1 MAFPFSSGLTMIDY
15 LILGLGNYLQDRVR
29 PVGRKEVSASG

>member
-1 MAFPFSSGLTMIDY
+1 MIDY
-15 LILGLGNYLQDRVR
+15 LIRRLAAYPQDGVR

>member
-1 MAFPFSSGLTMIDY
+1 MIDHLLLKLETY
-15 LILGLGNYLQDRVR
+15 PQAGVR